1 MKRTRLLLPAI
12 IVVAAVVVAVIA
24 STSSGS
30 TKHAQPAVAAT
41 SAISLKQTSLGKV
54 LVDANGRT
62 LYLFGG
68 DKLSAAGR
76 AVWPPFTSNVRPAA
90 ENGVNAAQIGTITGS
105 DGAMQITYRGHPL
118 YYYVGD
124 HTPGQTAGQGLNE
137 FGGYWYVLSAGGS
150 AITSA
155 STSATPSTPT
165 APSTSTSSST
175 GSYAY

>member
-1 MKRTRLLLPAI
+1 MKRTRLLLPAL
-12 IVVAAVVVAVIA
+12 VVVAVAVVAIIA

-30 TKHAQPAVAAT
+30 TKPAQPAVAAN

-68 DKLSAAGR
+68 NKLSAAGR
-76 AVWPPFTSNVRPAA
+76 AVWPPFLSNVRPTAKG
-90 ENGVNAAQIGTITGS
+90 GVSAAQIGTITGS
-105 DGAMQITYRGHPL
+105 NGAMQITYHGHPL

-137 FGGYWYVLSAGGS
+137 FGGLWYVLSASGS
-150 AITSA
+150 AITTA
-155 STSATPSTPT
+155 STST

>member
-1 MKRTRLLLPAI
+1 
-12 IVVAAVVVAVIA
+12 
-24 STSSGS
+24 
-30 TKHAQPAVAAT
+30 
-41 SAISLKQTSLGKV
+41 
-54 LVDANGRT
+54 
-62 LYLFGG
+62 
-68 DKLSAAGR
+68 
-76 AVWPPFTSNVRPAA
+76 
-90 ENGVNAAQIGTITGS
+90 
-105 DGAMQITYRGHPL
+105 MQITYRGHPL